1 MGFGF
6 GEGFLGGAIG
16 ALACLVGWCLLA
28 YLFVLK
34 RHSGFVLS
42 KNWSFFFCFLTFPE
56 ALRTQQQSASC
67 QLLKPQWKYFKRAK
81 GIVENQD
88 LSCVPGQL

>member
-16 ALACLVGWCLLA
+16 ALACLVGWCLLT

-42 KNWSFFFCFLTFPE
+42 KIGAFFPVF
-56 ALRTQQQSASC
+56 
-67 QLLKPQWKYFKRAK
+67 
-81 GIVENQD
+81 
-88 LSCVPGQL
+88 

>member
-42 KNWSFFFCFLTFPE
+42 KIGAFFPVF
-56 ALRTQQQSASC
+56 
-67 QLLKPQWKYFKRAK
+67 
-81 GIVENQD
+81 
-88 LSCVPGQL
+88 